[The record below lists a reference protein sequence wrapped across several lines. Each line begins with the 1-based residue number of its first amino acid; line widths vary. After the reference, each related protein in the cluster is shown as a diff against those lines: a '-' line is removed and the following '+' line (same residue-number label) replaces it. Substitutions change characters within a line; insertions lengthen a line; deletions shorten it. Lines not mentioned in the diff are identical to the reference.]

1 MRNLSEMNRY
11 KDFKIMMEKLR
22 NMMNKVS
29 SLKTEILLG
38 ITKVDIIRRQKMVIF
53 EEMFTEKCPEF
64 LNDFYSLGLGNGG
77 RFIRKR
83 DIIKV
88 MWGKK
93 MT

>member
-38 ITKVDIIRRQKMVIF
+38 ITKVDIIRR
-53 EEMFTEKCPEF
+53 
-64 LNDFYSLGLGNGG
+64 
-77 RFIRKR
+77 
-83 DIIKV
+83 
-88 MWGKK
+88 
-93 MT
+93 